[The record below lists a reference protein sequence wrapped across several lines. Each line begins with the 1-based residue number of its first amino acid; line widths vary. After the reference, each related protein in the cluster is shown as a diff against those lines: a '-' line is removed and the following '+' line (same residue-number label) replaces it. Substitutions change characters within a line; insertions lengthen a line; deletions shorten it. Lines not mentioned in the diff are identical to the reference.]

1 MTRVGLVVNPVAGLG
16 GRVGLG
22 GTDGPDRARTALALG
37 ARPLAETRWRSP
49 GEFRCRV
56 PAPPGQRR

>member
-1 MTRVGLVVNPVAGLG
+1 MTKVGLVVNPVAGLG

-37 ARPLAETRWRSP
+37 ARPLAPGLMPPSSCHSP
-49 GEFRCRV
+49 VSRPV
-56 PAPPGQRR
+56 AS